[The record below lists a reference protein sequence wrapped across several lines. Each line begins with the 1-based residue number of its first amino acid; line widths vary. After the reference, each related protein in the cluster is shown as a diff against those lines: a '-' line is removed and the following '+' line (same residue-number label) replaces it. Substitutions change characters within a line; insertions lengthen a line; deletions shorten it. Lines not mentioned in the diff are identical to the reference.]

1 MKTLLYI
8 LAFFTA
14 ASLPA
19 QSADEILKK
28 VEQAYLSIDRMCADY
43 EQTFIWT
50 LADETN
56 TFDGRICTAG
66 GTKFRIENQD
76 QIIVTNGTTLW
87 TLNKRNQQVMIDT
100 ADKSDKEPP
109 FLRSFVEKYR
119 RDYNAAY
126 AGEEMLNG
134 EKHDKLILTAKTE
147 DQFETEIRLWV
158 RRDDHLVTKIVQV
171 DINENINQYLMQ
183 NINTAVDLPAFYF
196 VLEIPEGYQVVD
208 LRQ

>member
-1 MKTLLYI
+1 MKTILYI
-8 LAFFTA
+8 LALFTA

-19 QSADEILKK
+19 QSADKILKK
-28 VEQAYLSIDRMCADY
+28 VEKTYLSIDRMCADY

-66 GTKFRIENQD
+66 GVKFRIENQD
-76 QIIVTNGTTLW
+76 QIIITNGTTLW
-87 TLNKRNQQVMIDT
+87 TLNKRNRQVLIDT
-100 ADKSDKEPP
+100 PDKRDKAPP
-109 FLRSFVEKYR
+109 FLRSFVQKYR

-126 AGEEMLNG
+126 AGEAMLNG

-171 DINENINQYLMQ
+171 DINENSNQYSMK
-183 NINTAVDLPAFYF
+183 NINTGVDLPASFF
-196 VLEIPEGYQVVD
+196 VLEIPEGYEVLD
-208 LRQ
+208 LRK